1 MILHQ
6 LEDRKPSSSF
16 SRESTSRESTSRS
29 VTPWF
34 SNDSKASNGTKVREG
49 DFSPRTRRL
58 AISSKAYVRTST
70 IYNSQGPIPPT
81 SRLSRMDFAWSTIK
95 EASKNSK
102 DPIMTDAFSRATNDD
117 TTKKQLIK
125 FVSETF
131 SIVLPLLTYVT
142 IRRCME
148 DQRLSVTS
156 LPELVKEFEVSMV

>member
-1 MILHQ
+1 MTLYT

-16 SRESTSRESTSRS
+16 SQESTSRS

-34 SNDSKASNGTKVREG
+34 SNDSKTSNSTKVREG
-49 DFSPRTRRL
+49 DFSPKTRRL
-58 AISSKAYVRTST
+58 AIASKAYVRTTT
-70 IYNSQGPIPPT
+70 IYNSQGPILPT

-95 EASKNSK
+95 ETSKNSK
-102 DPIMTDAFSRATNDD
+102 DPIMLEAISRATNDD

-125 FVSETF
+125 FASATF
-131 SIVLPLLTYVT
+131 SFVLPLLTYVT

-156 LPELVKEFEVSMV
+156 SPELVKEFEVSMV